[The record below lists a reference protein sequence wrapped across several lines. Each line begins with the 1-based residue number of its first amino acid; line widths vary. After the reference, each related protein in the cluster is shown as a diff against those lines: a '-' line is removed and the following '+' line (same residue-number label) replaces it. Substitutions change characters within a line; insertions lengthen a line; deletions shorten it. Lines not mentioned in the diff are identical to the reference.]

1 MSNFALVDDRPSL
14 ENDTAIAL
22 DPDYASQGNE
32 LWKICEHYNRPVF
45 RRDPIEFNLL
55 VAQWKQETSLFSSLD
70 KICMHPAYQRI
81 IGMGEKI
88 LPLIFNEL
96 ERNPAHWFWA
106 LSAITGENP
115 IQPEQRGNLRKMTQ
129 AWLDWANSHGY

>member
-1 MSNFALVDDRPSL
+1 MSKFILVNDLVSL

-32 LWKICEHYNRPVF
+32 LWEICAHYNRPVS
-45 RRDPIEFNLL
+45 RKDRVEFSLL
-55 VAQWKQETSLFSSLD
+55 VAQWEKETSLFSSLD

-88 LPLIFNEL
+88 LSLIFGEL

-115 IQPEQRGNLRKMTQ
+115 IQPDQRGNLRKMAR
-129 AWLDWANSHGY
+129 AWLDWAKSHGY

>member
-1 MSNFALVDDRPSL
+1 MSKFASVDDWVSI

-22 DPDYASQGNE
+22 DPDYASQSNN
-32 LWKICEHYNRPVF
+32 LLDICEHYNRPVS
-45 RRDPIEFNLL
+45 REDSVEFNLL
-55 VAQWKQETSLFSSLD
+55 VAQWEQETGLFSSLD

-88 LPLIFNEL
+88 LPLIFSEL

-115 IQPEQRGNLRKMTQ
+115 IQSDQRGNLRKMTR

>member
-1 MSNFALVDDRPSL
+1 MSKFTVFDDLVSL

-22 DPDYASQGNE
+22 DPEYSSQGSE
-32 LWKICEHYNRPVF
+32 LWDICEHYNSPVS
-45 RRDPIEFNLL
+45 RKDRIEFSLL
-55 VAQWKQETSLFSSLD
+55 VTQWEQETSLYSSLD

-81 IGMGEKI
+81 IGVGEKI
-88 LPLIFNEL
+88 LPLIFSEL

-115 IQPEQRGNLRKMTQ
+115 IQPDQRGNLRKMTR

>member
-1 MSNFALVDDRPSL
+1 MSKFTLVDDWISL
-14 ENDTAIAL
+14 ENDTAIAFN
-22 DPDYASQGNE
+22 PDSTSQYNE
-32 LWKICEHYNRPVF
+32 LWKICEHYNRPFSRKDRV
-45 RRDPIEFNLL
+45 EFNLL
-55 VAQWKQETSLFSSLD
+55 VVQWEKETSLFSSLD

-88 LPLIFNEL
+88 LPLIFSEL
-96 ERNPAHWFWA
+96 EQNPAHWFWA

-115 IQPEQRGNLRKMTQ
+115 IQPDQRGNLRKMTR